1 MKNLCNSMLCL
12 ILVLFL
18 LPSITQAEPAPLRIG
33 ILPTLSP
40 RLLLKNYEYVR
51 RYLARELR
59 QPMILGTATD
69 FKAFQNQTMADQYD
83 VIVTAAHLGRLA
95 QREKG
100 WLPLATYQQAN
111 RALLLVSNNLPIHSV
126 QDLRGKTITSLDP
139 IALVVIQGRQWLS
152 DKGLRQIDYHYVNAP
167 GFTSA
172 AHAVVQQEA
181 AMAIISPAGYKQ
193 LSEALRNETHIFQT
207 LPEVPALL
215 WLVNPKS
222 PIDPVR
228 LKALLLKFNATV
240 PEGRQFFELTGYE
253 GLHEVSGEEMQA
265 LDSYADEVKVLLGR
279 K

>member
-1 MKNLCNSMLCL
+1 MKNVCNSMLCL

-18 LPSITQAEPAPLRIG
+18 LPGISQAEPIPLRIG

-51 RYLARELR
+51 RYLARELQ

-69 FKAFQNQTMADQYD
+69 FKAFHSQTMADEYD

-126 QDLRGKTITSLDP
+126 QDLRGKTVTSLDP

-152 DKGLRQIDYHYVNAP
+152 DKGLREIEYQYVNAP

-181 AMAIISPAGYKQ
+181 AMAIISPSGYKQ
-193 LSEALRNETHIFQT
+193 LSETLRNEMHIFQS

-222 PIDPVR
+222 RIDPAR

-240 PEGRQFFELTGYE
+240 PEGREFFALTGYE
-253 GLHEVSGEEMQA
+253 GMREVSGEEMQA
-265 LDSYADEVKVLLGR
+265 LDSYADEAKVLMGR